1 MIRLHRSPVLYSVL
15 FQLKGGPEVMEELI
29 TLDAIGCFE
38 DDEDYEEEGSEDEV
52 SEQVSVLFDYTVS
65 SFGV

>member
-1 MIRLHRSPVLYSVL
+1 
-15 FQLKGGPEVMEELI
+15 MEELI

-38 DDEDYEEEGSEDEV
+38 DEDDYEEEGSEDEV
-52 SEQVSVLFDYTVS
+52 SEQVSVLFDYTLS

>member
-1 MIRLHRSPVLYSVL
+1 
-15 FQLKGGPEVMEELI
+15 MEELI

-38 DDEDYEEEGSEDEV
+38 DEDDYEEEGSEDEDEGMV

-65 SFGV
+65 SGGCFRL